1 MIRWFLNRRLNQ
13 MERYLGAPVDETRYI
28 LKHSVKALL
37 AYGGLGRISRYPG
50 PIPADVYAAAKI
62 AAYRQEDCG
71 SCLQITVNLARKA
84 GVPAELMRDLIAGRT
99 KALPEPLRDVY
110 RFAEEQANR
119 VDNPDLRERL
129 RQRYGDHGLI
139 ALALAITSARTFPTL
154 KRALGYATSCSRM
167 EIVA

>member
-13 MERYLGAPVDETRYI
+13 AEQYLGVPVDEARYI
-28 LKHSVKALL
+28 LKHSVKAFLTC
-37 AYGGLGRISRYPG
+37 GGLEKIARHHG
-50 PIPADVYAAAKI
+50 PLPADVCFTAKV

-84 GVPAELMRDLIAGRT
+84 GVPAELIRDLIAGRA
-99 KALPEPLRDVY
+99 KALPEPLREVY
-110 RFAEEQANR
+110 QFAEEQANR
-119 VDNPDLRERL
+119 VDNPELRERL

-154 KRALGYATSCSRM
+154 KRTLGYATSCSRM